1 MSNYSYSNTSDFV
14 NATVI
19 KPSEVYENIL
29 ASNISSA
36 NVLYGNVVGDAVTF
50 YFDAALSGAD
60 VTTLNGIVT
69 NYVNSIDGIALT
81 TNSINQ
87 ISNKNLLVD
96 SNFFVDPIDN
106 TKQLGFSAASATTG
120 STLTLG
126 SAITGDRTITFP
138 DISDIVVT
146 LGAVQS
152 LTNKT
157 LTNPGIY
164 GIGSSTA
171 SSSTLYVQ
179 PSSTVLTNADYYF
192 GYFGSPTTTGSTTGS
207 AYTMYI
213 EGAPSGTITTPYSMY
228 VAAGKTYIG
237 GALQIPSGAATN
249 YVLAS
254 DSVGNASWVSLTTIP
269 KPFND
274 GNVSTPT
281 ITFINETTTGL
292 YRAGAG
298 QLGITLSGVG
308 SVLFKSAGVD
318 FTTGQ
323 TINVGT
329 SGVTSPLNVYGLVT
343 SLGGLSVSG
352 ATALFSGGGFT
363 SAGSASLS
371 ISPTSTAVSGS
382 SNYYFTAL
390 TIPTTTGS
398 TSGSAYTFYIQGAP
412 TGTITTPYAAYIAG
426 GKTYIGGALQI
437 VNGASNG
444 YVLTSDASGNASWTS
459 LTASTTFADGT
470 VTAPSIT
477 FTSDTNTG
485 LYIIGTDNMGI
496 AIGGTKTVD
505 LSTTQTQVLTDLK
518 TSGGFSRN
526 ATANAGTGVI
536 LSTSD
541 NFVEFTSSSNVIVT
555 LPTIVGNAGREYTIV
570 QAGSGNIT
578 INTASGSEFIDN
590 GVLTSVSLNSIYSK
604 ITLVCGQSQ
613 WYSL

>member
-1 MSNYSYSNTSDFV
+1 
-14 NATVI
+14 
-19 KPSEVYENIL
+19 
-29 ASNISSA
+29 
-36 NVLYGNVVGDAVTF
+36 
-50 YFDAALSGAD
+50 
-60 VTTLNGIVT
+60 
-69 NYVNSIDGIALT
+69 
-81 TNSINQ
+81 INQ

-292 YRAGAG
+292 YRAG
-298 QLGITLSGVG
+298 
-308 SVLFKSAGVD
+308 
-318 FTTGQ
+318 
-323 TINVGT
+323 
-329 SGVTSPLNVYGLVT
+329 
-343 SLGGLSVSG
+343 
-352 ATALFSGGGFT
+352 
-363 SAGSASLS
+363 
-371 ISPTSTAVSGS
+371 
-382 SNYYFTAL
+382 
-390 TIPTTTGS
+390 
-398 TSGSAYTFYIQGAP
+398 
-412 TGTITTPYAAYIAG
+412 
-426 GKTYIGGALQI
+426 
-437 VNGASNG
+437 
-444 YVLTSDASGNASWTS
+444 
-459 LTASTTFADGT
+459 
-470 VTAPSIT
+470 
-477 FTSDTNTG
+477 
-485 LYIIGTDNMGI
+485 
-496 AIGGTKTVD
+496 
-505 LSTTQTQVLTDLK
+505 
-518 TSGGFSRN
+518 
-526 ATANAGTGVI
+526 
-536 LSTSD
+536 
-541 NFVEFTSSSNVIVT
+541 
-555 LPTIVGNAGREYTIV
+555 
-570 QAGSGNIT
+570 
-578 INTASGSEFIDN
+578 
-590 GVLTSVSLNSIYSK
+590 
-604 ITLVCGQSQ
+604 
-613 WYSL
+613 